1 MSHVIIRPARV
12 IVAGLAA
19 ALLLAGCGGPSRVG
33 AAAIVGDQR
42 IPVSQVESWSTA
54 TMNEQPALKEKLREQ
69 GQLGELG
76 RRLAGF
82 AVRQRLVR
90 RVAEKERLSVD
101 EQQVTARIEARGGVR
116 RATEGTILNSRNF
129 RESVRSRL
137 LLAELGRKYVD
148 RLSITID
155 YTQAT
160 SREEARRKAQRMAR
174 GPREAAELIAADRAA
189 GTASGTGKRMQAM
202 ENPRMA
208 LNTPLF
214 GAEPGT
220 VLAFKGTQQRSAAGQ
235 WMIALVRE
243 RTTTGPASAE
253 SGQLGDRAMLAF
265 GRRLLGL
272 TAQRADV
279 RLSPRYGAW
288 DPIQL
293 TAVPEEGQTTGFR
306 IGDHALST

>member
-12 IVAGLAA
+12 IVAALAA

-42 IPVSQVESWSTA
+42 IPVSQVESWSTV
-54 TMNEQPALKEKLREQ
+54 TMNEQPTLKEKLREQ

-82 AVRQRLVR
+82 AVRQQLVR
-90 RVAEKERLSVD
+90 RVAEKEQLSVD
-101 EQQVTARIEARGGVR
+101 EQQVTARIKAQGGVR

-129 RESVRSRL
+129 RASVRSRL

-160 SREEARRKAQRMAR
+160 SRADAQRKAQRMAR

-189 GTASGTGKRMQAM
+189 GTATGTGKRMQAM

-220 VLAFKGTQQRSAAGQ
+220 VLAFRGSKQRSAGQ

-243 RTTTGPASAE
+243 RATTSQASAE
-253 SGQLGDRAMLAF
+253 TGQLGDRAMLAF

-306 IGDHALST
+306 IGGHALST